1 MKAKVFR
8 ALDAF
13 GLEQVP
19 RARPAAGEELGG
31 AITPCGQC
39 NSRSRRQLS
48 RVQAGRLDLTPLLT
62 HTYPLDDI
70 RSTTSARRHPLDDI
84 EEACGLFGERRDGVI
99 ALAIRPS

>member
-48 RVQAGRLDLTPLLT
+48 MVQAGRLDLTPLLT

-70 RSTTSARRHPLDDI
+70 

-99 ALAIRPS
+99 ELAIRPS